1 MLPTNAFEMTKKYEG
16 CSLCFA
22 SWIPAIR
29 VTDNRERQ
37 LGTKGEYPGHSKNLN
52 YIVSY
57 FFEEHVSKSWD
68 NN

>member
-1 MLPTNAFEMTKKYEG
+1 MKGVAYALPRGFLTYALPTTRDE
-16 CSLCFA
+16 
-22 SWIPAIR
+22 
-29 VTDNRERQ
+29 
-37 LGTKGEYPGHSKNLN
+37 GEYPGHSKNLN

>member
-1 MLPTNAFEMTKKYEG
+1 MLCLVDSGHTRY
-16 CSLCFA
+16 
-22 SWIPAIR
+22 
-29 VTDNRERQ
+29 RQ
-37 LGTKGEYPGHSKNLN
+37 QGTTTRDQGEYPGHSKNLN